1 MTTLRKLRIRLRP
14 LSEAEAYARCHG
26 RRESEV
32 RIVQLEPRR
41 PRYELRVT
49 GEDLR
54 RSFEARLDSREPH
67 DQSAGSPAPVDGEH
81 GAGDEAGVGPGE
93 VEDGGGDVLGATGLA
108 GERLEVAQAGADPRV
123 AD

>member
-1 MTTLRKLRIRLRP
+1 MRRFKPRLRP

-54 RSFEARLDSREPH
+54 QSFERRLDSREPA
-67 DQSAGSPAPVDGEH
+67 DGSAGRPAAVDREH
-81 GAGDEAGVGPGE
+81 GTGDEGGPGAGE
-93 VEDGGGDVLGATGLA
+93 VEDGGSDVGGKAGLT
-108 GERLEVAQAGADPRV
+108 GERLQVAQASADPRV